1 MRDELNDANRQ
12 SNRLAKGYTDPVPS
26 VQPQETGTV
35 MSPSLAALRQ
45 EYARGALNK
54 ADVDPDPLKQFQRW
68 LEEAVTAQLPEP
80 NAMTLATADRTG
92 RPYARA
98 VLLKECDAAGFVFYT
113 NYRSDK
119 GQQLAASPHAALLFL
134 WLELERQ
141 VRVEGTVSKLPPA
154 ESEAYFRSRPRESRL
169 GALAARQSQ
178 VVANRQILDERFET
192 LAAQYPDDNMPMPYH
207 WGGYRVQPE
216 LLEFWQGRQGRMHD
230 RLRYRRQ
237 VDGGWRL
244 ERLEP

>member
-1 MRDELNDANRQ
+1 
-12 SNRLAKGYTDPVPS
+12 VPN
-26 VQPQETGTV
+26 VQPQETETA
-35 MSPSLAALRQ
+35 MSNTLAELRQ

-54 ADVDPDPLKQFQRW
+54 ADVDSDPLKQFQRW
-68 LEEAVTAQLPEP
+68 LGEAIAARLPEP

-98 VLLKECDAAGFVFYT
+98 VLLKECEADGFVFYT

-119 GQQLAASPHAALLFL
+119 GRQLAENPRAALLFL

-141 VRVEGTVSKLPPA
+141 VRVEGAVSKISPA
-154 ESEAYFRSRPRESRL
+154 ESEAYFRTRPRESRL
-169 GALAARQSQ
+169 GALASRQSQ
-178 VVANRQILDERFET
+178 VVANRQLLDERFQV
-192 LAAQYPDDNMPMPYH
+192 LDAQYPDDNIPMPSQ

-216 LLEFWQGRQGRMHD
+216 LLEFWQGRHGRMHD
-230 RLRYRRQ
+230 RLRYRRRA
-237 VDGGWRL
+237 DGGWLL